1 VVTEDVLAGTGA
13 LAAVSGVCMCG
24 KEHWVARSCEVVSV
38 VGSRPRAV
46 VVGKRPGPARCRV
59 PYWQDAWPWRRRRSR
74 VTTERLRNR
83 RVQVGER

>member
-1 VVTEDVLAGTGA
+1 VTEGVPAGMGA
-13 LAAVSGVCMCG
+13 PVAVSGGRMCVR
-24 KEHWVARSCEVVSV
+24 ERWVPRSREVVRV

-46 VVGKRPGPARCRV
+46 VVGKRPDPARCRV